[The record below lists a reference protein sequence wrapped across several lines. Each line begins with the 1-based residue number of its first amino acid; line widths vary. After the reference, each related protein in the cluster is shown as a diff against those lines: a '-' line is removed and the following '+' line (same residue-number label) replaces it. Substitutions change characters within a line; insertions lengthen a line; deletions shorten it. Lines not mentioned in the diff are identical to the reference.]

1 MVSYSQ
7 LLTCLIVLLCA
18 TVVQPKL
25 FDIEFSCQSFKN
37 KEILDKKWSSR
48 EFSRQFAV
56 FQTLKEEEKEMLEV

>member
-25 FDIEFSCQSFKN
+25 NDIELSCQSEN